1 MENNLSLFF
10 NDLKN
15 IDKIPDAFLID
26 YIKKAQNGDIKS
38 RNKVI
43 ESNIGLVIHCCKYY
57 NVLNSL
63 SFEDLINEGCFG
75 LIEAINKYD
84 DTKSVKFSTYAF
96 ILIRQSIS
104 KAILNEDNL
113 IKISYDINN
122 KVKKIMKGISFIL
135 DNGYYFSIDLL
146 SDIIDMDHDELTC
159 FLINYSYLFPSLFDT
174 DIDLYDV
181 IDNYNLENSVIN
193 SFLPGYLNE
202 AFECLTMTEKEII
215 MMRFGL
221 INGDRMSIDRITK
234 KLGFGVERYRV
245 IKRERRALKKLKEYC
260 EENDLKEY
268 LRK

>member
-15 IDKIPDAFLID
+15 IDKMPDAFLID
-26 YIKKAQNGDIKS
+26 YIKKAQNGDIES

-57 NVLNSL
+57 NGLNSL

-75 LIEAINKYD
+75 LIEAINRYD

-104 KAILNEDNL
+104 KAILNKDNL
-113 IKISYDINN
+113 IKIPYDINN
-122 KVKKIMKGISFIL
+122 KVQKIMKGISFIL
-135 DNGYYFSIDLL
+135 DNGYHFSIDLL
-146 SDIIDMDHDELTC
+146 SDIIDMDHDELTY
-159 FLINYSYLFPSLFDT
+159 FLIKYSYLFPSLFDT

-181 IDNYNLENSVIN
+181 IDDFDLENSVID
-193 SFLPGYLNE
+193 SFLPNYLNK
-202 AFECLTMTEKEII
+202 AFDCLNYMEKEII
-215 MMRFGL
+215 MMRFGF
-221 INGDRMSIDRITK
+221 NCDRMSIDRIVK
-234 KLGFGVERYRV
+234 KYGYGTDKNII
-245 IKRERRALKKLKEYC
+245 IKREKKALKKLKEYS
-260 EENDLKEY
+260 EKNSFKEY

>member
-181 IDNYNLENSVIN
+181 IDDYNLENSVIN